1 VGANKITV
9 IGAGHVGATVAQ
21 YCALEE
27 LAREV
32 VLVDIIEGLPQGKAL
47 DMYESAPVRLFDTK
61 VTGSNSYEET
71 ADSDIIVVTAGL
83 PRKPGMS
90 RDDLRDT
97 NAGIVKTVTA
107 AAAPKSP
114 NAIIIVVSN
123 PLDVMTFVAMKVS
136 GFPKNRVMG
145 MAGILDTARY
155 RAFIA
160 MNLGVSVEDVQ
171 AMVLGGHGDSMVPLP
186 AYTTVSGI
194 PLPQLMD
201 AKDIEAIVE
210 RTRKGGGEIVGLLKT
225 GSAYYA
231 PGAAAAQMVDS
242 IVHDKKRVLPCAA
255 YLEGEYGLN
264 ETFVGVPCKLGST
277 GIEKIFEVELS
288 KEDMEALHKSAN
300 DVKEQ
305 IAGLKL

>member
-1 VGANKITV
+1 MGAKKITV

-107 AAAPKSP
+107 AVAPKSP

-194 PLPQLMD
+194 PIPQLMD

-210 RTRKGGGEIVGLLKT
+210 RTRNGGGEIVGLLKT

-231 PGAAAAQMVDS
+231 PGAAAAQMVTS

-288 KEDMEALHKSAN
+288 KKDMEALQKSAN